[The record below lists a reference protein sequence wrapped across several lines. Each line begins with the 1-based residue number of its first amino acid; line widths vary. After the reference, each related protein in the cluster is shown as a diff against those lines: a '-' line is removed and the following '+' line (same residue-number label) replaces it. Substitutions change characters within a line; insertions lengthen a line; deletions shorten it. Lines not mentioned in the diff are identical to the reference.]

1 MPESNDYVNWVV
13 THTAQEENHKKNTEL
28 KKKKYNS
35 KEAEYS
41 ITEYDNNRMTPYKH
55 TLAEVFKDGDPKW
68 QNMTPKE
75 LHEQARIQL
84 EKHQYDTKTND
95 NYYVR
100 VPNSQ

>member
-1 MPESNDYVNWVV
+1 
-13 THTAQEENHKKNTEL
+13 
-28 KKKKYNS
+28 
-35 KEAEYS
+35 
-41 ITEYDNNRMTPYKH
+41 MTPYKH